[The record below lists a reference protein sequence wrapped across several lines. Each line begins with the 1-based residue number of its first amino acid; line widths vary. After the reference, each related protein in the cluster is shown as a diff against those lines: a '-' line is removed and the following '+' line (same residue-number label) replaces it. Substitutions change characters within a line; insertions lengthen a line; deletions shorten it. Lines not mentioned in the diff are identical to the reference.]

1 MNEINSLG
9 VKKIEETEHIR
20 KMLNSLR
27 RPDYDLVTT
36 ILYEK
41 ELSIM
46 IPNQVPNKVTAH
58 ELRKD
63 IKSRAPPS
71 SSTHS
76 ALTSKQERMLKKW
89 QSKEAQVK
97 RKRRMKANAPQVM
110 KKESCPPNLRASE
123 NQEQKLEE
131 DQLKR
136 PLIRED
142 LNVIQTSVPGG

>member
-1 MNEINSLG
+1 MKTKNSFARCSTLSKG
-9 VKKIEETEHIR
+9 PE
-20 KMLNSLR
+20 
-27 RPDYDLVTT
+27 YDLVTT

-76 ALTSKQERMLKKW
+76 ALTSKQERLLKKM
-89 QSKEAQVK
+89 AI
-97 RKRRMKANAPQVM
+97 KRRSSEEEEEN
-110 KKESCPPNLRASE
+110 ESQCSSSDE
-123 NQEQKLEE
+123 
-131 DQLKR
+131 
-136 PLIRED
+136 
-142 LNVIQTSVPGG
+142 

>member
-1 MNEINSLG
+1 MANERYHILIDRLNSFKQFDHENAESMYSRLNVLVNEINSLG

-97 RKRRMKANAPQVM
+97 RKRKMKANTPQVM
-110 KKESCPPNLRASE
+110 KKES
-123 NQEQKLEE
+123 
-131 DQLKR
+131 
-136 PLIRED
+136 
-142 LNVIQTSVPGG
+142 